1 MRREEARRNKYCLTK
16 SNQVYVEETE
26 DKKSSDK
33 KASEVIEVVFE
44 MCDVC
49 FCRINCRLKVF

>member
-1 MRREEARRNKYCLTK
+1 MRREEVRRNKYCLYK
-16 SNQVYVEETE
+16 FNQVYVEETV

-44 MCDVC
+44 
-49 FCRINCRLKVF
+49 KVWQI